1 MSELYEHDLFDHADV
16 LTRAE
21 RDTLLGLRAMLE
33 RAVAPVIDDAWERGE
48 FPDGVAAELVALD
61 LMDPPAIRAAGETPS
76 GFYGGF
82 RTFELARAD
91 VSLATFYN
99 AQSGLFRTAV
109 ALGGDAEQAAE
120 LDPRI
125 RSFDLTGVFAL
136 TEPDHG
142 SDIAGGLA
150 TTARREGEGW
160 VLSGDKRWI
169 GGAAT
174 ADVLCVFARDEADAA
189 VKAFLVPRD
198 AEGVRLAKIERKISL
213 RCMQNADIALRDVRV
228 PDSARLRNVNGFA
241 DVARCLRAMRSDVA
255 WIAAGATMGAFEAAL
270 RYTTARHQFGR
281 PLARFQLVQEKL
293 ARMAAN
299 AQSSL
304 ALVMALTAKQTRGDY
319 VERDSA
325 LAKLQTSLLLRETA
339 ALAREVCGGNGITLD
354 TAVARFFADA
364 EAVYSYEGTHEIC
377 ALIVGRALTGHSAF
391 A

>member
-1 MSELYEHDLFDHADV
+1 MSELYDHDFFDHADV

-21 RDTLLGLRAMLE
+21 RDTLLGMRAVLE
-33 RAVAPVIDDAWERGE
+33 RDVAPVIDDAWERGE
-48 FPDGVAAELVALD
+48 FPHEVMPGLVELD

-76 GFYGGF
+76 AFYGGF
-82 RTFELARAD
+82 RNFELARTD
-91 VSLATFYN
+91 VSLVTFYN

-109 ALGGDAEQAAE
+109 NLGGSDEQVAE

-136 TEPDHG
+136 TEPEHG

-150 TTARREGEGW
+150 TTARREGDEW
-160 VLSGDKRWI
+160 VLDGDKRWI

-174 ADVLCVFARDEADAA
+174 ADVLCVFARDEADAK
-189 VKAFLVPRD
+189 VKAFLVPREAD
-198 AEGVRLAKIERKISL
+198 GVTLTRIERKISL
-213 RCMQNADIALRDVRV
+213 RCMQNADIELRGVRV
-228 PDSARLRNVNGFA
+228 PESARLQRINGFG
-241 DVARCLRAMRSDVA
+241 DVARCLRNMRSDVA

-270 RYTTARHQFGR
+270 RYTSDRQQFGR
-281 PLARFQLVQEKL
+281 PLASFQLVQEKL

-304 ALVMALTAKQTRGDY
+304 ALVMALTAKQARGEY
-319 VERDSA
+319 VDHDSS
-325 LAKLQTSLLLRETA
+325 LAKMQTALLLRETA

-354 TAVARFFADA
+354 STVGRFFADA

-377 ALIVGRALTGHSAF
+377 ALIVGRALTGVGAF
-391 A
+391 T